1 VDVGGAVHALQP
13 LEASNSLIHVFTH
26 PALWR
31 RALWLP
37 YRRDPAELHAA
48 LHAAAAAAEPPRA
61 VFAHVDVL
69 GAQVHNMPRI
79 TQCSP

>member
-1 VDVGGAVHALQP
+1 MGGAVHALQP
-13 LEASNSLIHVFTH
+13 LEAANSLIHVFTH

-48 LHAAAAAAEPPRA
+48 LHQAAAAEAPRA

-69 GAQVHNMPRI
+69 GAQVCESERV
-79 TQCSP
+79 